1 MAATS
6 KTRTEADLGLNRRS
20 FFHQAS
26 LSAFA
31 AALAPSRVLAAMT
44 AGQAG
49 FAVRA
54 LELCGSSLWQWRTI
68 DRSLD
73 LMERLGL
80 NTLILGQD
88 DLPNSIVWPRAVFS
102 EDFMFDRDPTHMTV
116 SHTGC
121 DYLRQVIRRAGRKN
135 ITVFLEAKEIS
146 YPYLLVERHPE
157 LMVTPGIVCPTHPL
171 WWDFERARYQEI
183 VDLVPDIGGVVV
195 SAGTTESEVTFAA
208 RACTCERCRSYS
220 PATWHENLVRALHQA
235 VRGKGR
241 RVVVRDFSYSR
252 AEQDAIIEGC
262 SRVSPEIVLSLKST
276 PQDFCPVFPD
286 NPRIGDTPGN
296 PAWIEYDTMGQFS
309 GQGVFPVGLVDDLQ
323 GRLGRARAAGIRG
336 VTFRADL
343 EAVSDS
349 TVFNSPNLFNLCA
362 GALLAGSVGRLPS
375 EIVAPSLA
383 VGIADP
389 LRTESED
396 GGPAGLE
403 GAEAERFARFM
414 EASWSVMAKTTYVR
428 GLVFTDGGGQPPDSV
443 DAAFDH
449 LLRRHGR
456 DDWEP
461 GASGR
466 VAPTADNLR
475 LILAEKAEAEQQAAG
490 LADILQLDRST
501 LPADLRASLEAMLGL
516 YRLYV
521 QGFRRAAAACFTAR
535 LAQATRRAPDIA
547 VAQAAALELD
557 AQAEAAAA
565 ALAKTDPAHFVRR
578 LLDPAPARRLAADVR
593 EQLAEL
599 AWEAASTA
607 HG

>member
-1 MAATS
+1 
-6 KTRTEADLGLNRRS
+6 
-20 FFHQAS
+20 
-26 LSAFA
+26 
-31 AALAPSRVLAAMT
+31 
-44 AGQAG
+44 
-49 FAVRA
+49 
-54 LELCGSSLWQWRTI
+54 
-68 DRSLD
+68 
-73 LMERLGL
+73 
-80 NTLILGQD
+80 
-88 DLPNSIVWPRAVFS
+88 
-102 EDFMFDRDPTHMTV
+102 
-116 SHTGC
+116 
-121 DYLRQVIRRAGRKN
+121 
-135 ITVFLEAKEIS
+135 
-146 YPYLLVERHPE
+146 
-157 LMVTPGIVCPTHPL
+157 
-171 WWDFERARYQEI
+171 
-183 VDLVPDIGGVVV
+183 
-195 SAGTTESEVTFAA
+195 
-208 RACTCERCRSYS
+208 
-220 PATWHENLVRALHQA
+220 
-235 VRGKGR
+235 
-241 RVVVRDFSYSR
+241 
-252 AEQDAIIEGC
+252 
-262 SRVSPEIVLSLKST
+262 
-276 PQDFCPVFPD
+276 
-286 NPRIGDTPGN
+286 
-296 PAWIEYDTMGQFS
+296 
-309 GQGVFPVGLVDDLQ
+309 
-323 GRLGRARAAGIRG
+323 
-336 VTFRADL
+336 
-343 EAVSDS
+343 
-349 TVFNSPNLFNLCA
+349 
-362 GALLAGSVGRLPS
+362 
-375 EIVAPSLA
+375 
-383 VGIADP
+383 
-389 LRTESED
+389 
-396 GGPAGLE
+396 
-403 GAEAERFARFM
+403 
-414 EASWSVMAKTTYVR
+414 MAKTTYVR